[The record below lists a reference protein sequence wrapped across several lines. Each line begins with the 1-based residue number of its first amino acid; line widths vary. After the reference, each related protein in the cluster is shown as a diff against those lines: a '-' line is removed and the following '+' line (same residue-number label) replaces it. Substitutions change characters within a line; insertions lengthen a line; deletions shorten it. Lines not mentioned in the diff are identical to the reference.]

1 MYTEKVIEHF
11 QNPKNVG
18 IIENADGSGRVGN
31 PICGDIMLITIK
43 VSENGKGE
51 KILQDI
57 KFKTMGCAAAIATS
71 SIVTELARG
80 KTIEEAIKMTK
91 QDVVDAL
98 GGLPAVK
105 VHCSILATEALNE
118 AIHDYLTKK
127 RLPIPE
133 EVQKKHE
140 RIQKEL
146 VQVEK
151 KYKDFVSAQ
160 EKMLGDGKD
169 KDKCVCSKDKNAC
182 CKH

>member
-11 QNPKNVG
+11 QNPRNVG
-18 IIENADGSGRVGN
+18 IIENADGSGKVGN

-43 VSENGKGE
+43 VGENGKGE

-71 SIVTELARG
+71 SIVTELAKG

-91 QDVVDAL
+91 QDIVDAL
-98 GGLPAVK
+98 GGLPTVK

-118 AIHDYLTKK
+118 AIHDYLTKNK
-127 RLPIPE
+127 LSIPE

-140 RIQKEL
+140 KIQEEL
-146 VQVEK
+146 KRVEK
-151 KYKDFVSAQ
+151 QYKNFVDAQ
-160 EKMLGDGKD
+160 EKILGTD
-169 KDKCVCSKDKNAC
+169 KAPDKCPKKNKNAC